1 MSKLDEDTLSKVIK
15 SILERDELEDANEET
30 TIGIINIIEESIL
43 SYNKLIKLKVR
54 RKYKNRGNNG

>member
-15 SILERDELEDANEET
+15 NILERDELEDANEET

>member
-30 TIGIINIIEESIL
+30 TIGIINIIEESII